1 MMHDEPNQGTRRK
14 PLNNQYDVLHV
25 KIHPCLSKM
34 EVQSAGTVVAVVVV
48 VVVVVVCVS
57 V

>member
-48 VVVVVVCVS
+48 VVVVVCV
-57 V
+57 